1 MISGIEKPWLGC
13 VEKMKEIC
21 SLVLDQMKMIKEIH
35 VKCQALHLAR
45 HGYEQ
50 EKLSKENDD

>member
-1 MISGIEKPWLGC
+1 
-13 VEKMKEIC
+13 MKEIC

-35 VKCQALHLAR
+35 VKCQALRLAR